1 MQQDKKYKQL
11 EEAILKATDL
21 LIEKAKSQGEKMVFE
36 LFKSA
41 ILKKYKDLFDKELS
55 EGSVHK
61 ETIDDAVEN
70 CYTNICVS
78 IRQIPNMSETEKEHL
93 ILVGKEA
100 KENVKPIIE
109 HQLIKE
115 GITIE

>member
-1 MQQDKKYKQL
+1 MNTIYKQ
-11 EEAILKATDL
+11 
-21 LIEKAKSQGEKMVFE
+21 IEKSLLKEIDLMIERAKNQGEKSVFE

-41 ILKKYKDLFDKELS
+41 ILEKYKELFDKERS
-55 EGSVHK
+55 EGIVHK
-61 ETIDDAVEN
+61 ETIDDAVEY

-109 HQLIKE
+109 QQLIKE

>member
-1 MQQDKKYKQL
+1 MAKRDIF
-11 EEAILKATDL
+11 EEALLKEADL
-21 LIEKAKSQGEKMVFE
+21 LIEKAESQGEKIVYE

-55 EGSVHK
+55 EKIVHK
-61 ETIDDAVEN
+61 ETIDDAVEY

-78 IRQIPNMSETEKEHL
+78 IRQIPNMSETERERL
-93 ILVGKEA
+93 ILVVKEA

>member
-1 MQQDKKYKQL
+1 MNTRYNQL
-11 EEAILKATDL
+11 EKILLREIDVQ
-21 LIEKAKSQGEKMVFE
+21 IEKAKNQEEKIVFE

-41 ILKKYKDLFDKELS
+41 LLKKHKDLFDKERS
-55 EGSVHK
+55 EGTVHK

-109 HQLIKE
+109 QQLIKE

>member
-1 MQQDKKYKQL
+1 
-11 EEAILKATDL
+11 
-21 LIEKAKSQGEKMVFE
+21 
-36 LFKSA
+36 
-41 ILKKYKDLFDKELS
+41 
-55 EGSVHK
+55 
-61 ETIDDAVEN
+61 VEY

-78 IRQIPNMSETEKEHL
+78 IRQIPNMSETERERL

-109 HQLIKE
+109 HQFIKE